1 MERSILH
8 VDIAAFP
15 IAVERVVAPALRGRP
30 VLLAPPGTARGVVL
44 TASAEAARDG
54 VRAGMPVAAAL
65 RRCPDAV
72 VLPPNEPLYR
82 RASDALVRLLG
93 AYSPLVEPAT
103 WGETYLDL
111 TGTGRL
117 FGQATDAA
125 VRIQRDIAARLRL
138 HATAGIAV
146 NKLVSRAA
154 ARVIRPAG
162 LCDIFPGG
170 EAPFLAPLPI
180 GYLPAAGAAERERCA
195 DLNIVRVGDLLHFSP
210 VQVRVAF
217 GWRGGLLRT
226 QAIGVDEAPVRPP
239 EAAPAVTVDETL
251 AEDANNTDVL
261 LTCLCRLCDR
271 AGTRLRRL
279 GARARRIRLTLR
291 YADAVMTQRE
301 ARLAVPAAADLVL
314 FARSRM
320 LLDAARDRRVR
331 LRWIELRCG
340 DLVRGPRQLELFGPE
355 AFVGGPAHGGGA
367 AGPAGAGNAA
377 GAPGWARAGAADA
390 IAGAVDRI
398 RARFGD
404 GAIRPGRMA
413 LAGRGCGPTG
423 PRRAG
428 RAATG
433 SGR

>member
-1 MERSILH
+1 MDRSILH

-82 RASDALVRLLG
+82 RASDALVRLLA

-125 VRIQRDIAARLRL
+125 ARIQRDIAARLRL

-146 NKLVSRAA
+146 NKLVSRVA

-180 GYLPAAGAAERERCA
+180 GYLPAAGRAERERCA
-195 DLNIVRVGDLLHFSP
+195 DLNIARVGDLLRFSP
-210 VQVRVAF
+210 LQIRVAF
-217 GWRGGLLRT
+217 GWRGGLLRA

-239 EAAPAVTVDETL
+239 ETAPAVSVDETL
-251 AEDANNTDVL
+251 AEDANDADAL
-261 LTCLCRLCDR
+261 LACLCRLCDR

-279 GARARRIRLTLR
+279 EARARRIRLTLR
-291 YADAVMTQRE
+291 YADAVMAHRE
-301 ARLAVPAAADLVL
+301 TRLAVPVAADLVL
-314 FARSRM
+314 FARART
-320 LLDAARDRRVR
+320 LLDEARARRVR

-340 DLVRGPRQLELFGPE
+340 DLVRGSRQLELFGP
-355 AFVGGPAHGGGA
+355 
-367 AGPAGAGNAA
+367 GNAA
-377 GAPGWARAGAADA
+377 GAPAWARAGAADA

-404 GAIRPGRMA
+404 GAIRPGRIVLMDRRGDGA
-413 LAGRGCGPTG
+413 AQSGAVKGR
-423 PRRAG
+423 R
-428 RAATG
+428 
-433 SGR
+433 

>member
-15 IAVERVVAPALRGRP
+15 IAVERVVEPALRGRA
-30 VLLAPPGTARGVVL
+30 VLVAPPGTARGVVL

-82 RASDALVRLLG
+82 RAADALTRLLA

-103 WGETYLDL
+103 WGQTFLDL

-125 VRIQRDIAARLRL
+125 ARIQRDIAARLRL

-180 GYLPAAGAAERERCA
+180 GYLPAAGAMERERCA
-195 DLNIVRVGDLLHFSP
+195 DLNIVRVADLLRFSP
-210 VQVRVAF
+210 LQARVAF
-217 GWRGGLLRT
+217 GWRGGLLRA
-226 QAIGVDEAPVRPP
+226 QALGVDEAPVRPP

-251 AEDANNTDVL
+251 AEDANDTDL
-261 LTCLCRLCDR
+261 LLACLCRLCDR
-271 AGTRLRRL
+271 AGARLRRL
-279 GARARRIRLTLR
+279 GARARRLRLTLR
-291 YADAVMTQRE
+291 YADAVMGHRE
-301 ARLAVPAAADLVL
+301 ARLDVPAAADLVL
-314 FARSRM
+314 FESTRA
-320 LLDAARDRRVR
+320 LFDAARDRRVR

-355 AFVGGPAHGGGA
+355 AFAGGG
-367 AGPAGAGNAA
+367 GRPDTPPA
-377 GAPGWARAGAADA
+377 WARAGAADA

-398 RARFGD
+398 RARFGA
-404 GAIRPGRMA
+404 GAIGPGRIA
-413 LAGRGCGPTG
+413 LAAGQSAAGS
-423 PRRAG
+423 RRAG
-428 RAATG
+428 KGANGA
-433 SGR
+433 GR